1 MDVKTAFLNGSLD
14 ESIYM
19 MQPGVYKRCN
29 GNAVVFLVLYVD
41 DILLIGNDMGLLSS
55 VRVWLSS
62 QFDMKDLGEASHI
75 LGIKLMRD
83 RKNRMLGLSQATY
96 IDTILSRFSMQDSK
110 KGFLPFRHGITLSKD
125 QCPKT
130 PDEIEKMKAVP
141 YASAVGSLMPDLA
154 HAVGMVSRY
163 MSNPGKEH
171 WNAVKWVLRYLQGT
185 KSLGIVFERKDG
197 ADSVAG
203 FVDSDYAGDLDKRR
217 STTGYVF
224 TLASGPVS
232 WRSMLQATS
241 ALSTTEAEYMALTE
255 ASKEASILLR
265 CDSQSALYLAKNQVY
280 HARTKHI
287 DVRYHRVRDWVNSG
301 EVVLEKVNTDENAA
315 DMLTKPVTA
324 EKFRHCLKL
333 LNLTSC

>member
-1 MDVKTAFLNGSLD
+1 MDVKSAFLNGFI
-14 ESIYM
+14 EEEVYVK
-19 MQPGVYKRCN
+19 QPPGFEKN
-29 GNAVVFLVLYVD
+29 HANDMLLVQIYVD
-41 DILLIGNDMGLLSS
+41 DIIFGSTNDNLCKEFSTCMQKKFEMSMMREMNYFLGLQVKQCKDGIFVNQEKYVKELLKK
-55 VRVWLSS
+55 
-62 QFDMKDLGEASHI
+62 FDMEGAKSMSTPMSSTLKLDKDESGKSVD
-75 LGIKLMRD
+75 IKKYRGM
-83 RKNRMLGLSQATY
+83 
-96 IDTILSRFSMQDSK
+96 I
-110 KGFLPFRHGITLSKD
+110 
-125 QCPKT
+125 
-130 PDEIEKMKAVP
+130 
-141 YASAVGSLMPDLA
+141 GSLLYLTASRPDLA

-203 FVDSDYAGDLDKRR
+203 FVDSDYTGDLDKRR

-255 ASKEASILLR
+255 ASKHERILLR

-301 EVVLEKVNTDENAA
+301 EVVLEKVNTNENAA
-315 DMLTKPVTA
+315 DMLTKPITA